1 MRTVGVAVLM
11 AVGLAAPAQANLRAE
26 YQAKYAELVERHG
39 VNEAGCNLLTD
50 TKRWNRCKGKATS
63 LGIRESIATLKRML
77 FVPPPPQPQVSPSV
91 SAPAESVTEAG
102 SVGGGATATTSSSWD
117 AVAQCESSGNWSTNT
132 GNGYYGGL
140 QFDSQTW
147 DAYGNPAYGEAH
159 EAPASEQI
167 AAAERLPY
175 DGWPNC

>member
-11 AVGLAAPAQANLRAE
+11 AVGLAAPAQASHLRAE
-26 YQAKYAELVERHG
+26 YQQKYHELRERHG
-39 VNEAGCNLLTD
+39 VHAAGCNLVSD
-50 TKRWNRCKGKATS
+50 RFRNRCKGQTTHVEVRDS
-63 LGIRESIATLKRML
+63 LATLERML
-77 FVPPPPQPQVSPSV
+77 FVPPSPQPQVSPSV

-102 SVGGGATATTSSSWD
+102 SVGGGTSSGGAWES
-117 AVAQCESSGNWSTNT
+117 VAQCESSGNWSTNT